1 MSMPFKHFGWKII
14 GTHLKNLGISFQ
26 YINSLN
32 KRNMRRPGE
41 LMILPIQA
49 RVMALAYIH

>member
-1 MSMPFKHFGWKII
+1 MPFKHFGWKII